1 MAKIVLP
8 NGQVVRKNI
17 FEIIVFCI
25 LVFVSL
31 SAGTQWGYG
40 YRGITMNILC
50 FICVVA
56 SVLRKRHKI
65 NCESIIC
72 LVLAGFIF
80 LNAMFSIDKTA
91 SLQWAKYILSML
103 LVIMYS
109 FDTDFWIRYE
119 KVCFVWAII
128 MAISVIVSAISPTF
142 ITTFFGWVLGYTSDN
157 AVTFLKKAASG
168 QYAGFAREIAEAAVI
183 CNYGIAVCYAKLFV
197 EKKVFKKD
205 IIFLFLLFIGLILT
219 TKRTLFIVPFLLIPV
234 LVLLTQK
241 GLSNKIKWMLIFFVI
256 VSFVAILIFNVP
268 QLGKIVERFTE
279 TENYEDMG
287 GRATLWEISRDMFV
301 NAKIMGQGYGAYNT
315 YAFNYGFR
323 FMGEKWVSNGHNIYL
338 QLLGETGIVG
348 FVLIMSSFLLVLL
361 KSINCLR
368 KSYVTDDD
376 KKHLVFCVYIQIMF
390 LVYGV
395 TGNVLIYLQQLMV
408 WVIVVAYAISIIRR
422 YKRRER

>member
-1 MAKIVLP
+1 MTNIVLP
-8 NGQVVRKNI
+8 NGKVIKKNI
-17 FEIIVFCI
+17 FEIIVFGI

-40 YRGITMNILC
+40 YRGKAMNILC

-56 SVLRKRHKI
+56 LVLKKKHKI

-72 LVLAGFIF
+72 LLLAGFIF
-80 LNAMFSIDKTA
+80 LNAILSIDKMA
-91 SLQWAKYILSML
+91 SMQWAKYILSML
-103 LVIMYS
+103 LVIVYS

-183 CNYGIAVCYAKLFV
+183 CNYGIAVCYAKLFI
-197 EKKVFKKD
+197 EKKVSKKD
-205 IIFLFLLFIGLILT
+205 IILLFLLFIGLILT
-219 TKRTLFIVPFLLIPV
+219 TKRTLFVVPFVLIPI

-241 GLSNKIKWMLIFFVI
+241 GLNNKIKWMLIFLVI

-279 TENYEDMG
+279 TENYEDVG
-287 GRATLWEISRDMFV
+287 GRAALWEISRDMFA

-361 KSINCLR
+361 NSINCLR
-368 KSYVTDDD
+368 KDYVTDDD

-390 LVYGV
+390 FIYGV

-408 WVIVVAYAISIIRR
+408 WVIAVAYAISIIRR
-422 YKRRER
+422 YKRR